1 MRFSKLFLLLL
12 LSTTFSVAQVFSVEQ
27 VKEAPSPA
35 QLSITRAQAAIS
47 KSPSDSHAYVE
58 LAMALARRAR
68 ETSDVSFYTQA
79 DEALEQSL
87 RVKPDNFEA
96 LKAQT
101 WILLGKHEFSRALE
115 LATRLQKQNPD
126 DVTVY
131 GYLTDANVE
140 LGDYKA
146 AEQAA
151 QWMLNLRP
159 GNIAGLTR
167 GAYLRELFGDFDG
180 AAELMQMAYDSTPAS
195 EREDR
200 AWILTQLAHLE
211 IAQGHLSNAESLL
224 KQALELFP
232 DYHYALGNLAR
243 VRIMQKRW
251 DEAITLLSKRYEHA
265 RHAEN
270 LFDLAE
276 ALALA
281 GRKAEARQAF
291 AEFEA
296 KSLRESQLSDNSN
309 HELARYYADY
319 ARKPADAL
327 RIAEME
333 LKRRQDVNTLDV
345 YAWALYANH
354 RYREAEIQIQR
365 VLAVGVHD
373 KRFFDHAAAIAAHNG
388 NAQQSRLYSGMSRDL
403 EPRN

>member
-1 MRFSKLFLLLL
+1 MQLSKLFFLLLL
-12 LSTTFSVAQVFSVEQ
+12 FATFSAAQVQ
-27 VKEAPSPA
+27 QTPSPA

-58 LAMALARRAR
+58 LSMALARRAR
-68 ETSDVSFYTQA
+68 ETSDVSFYAQA

-87 RVKPDNFEA
+87 RLKPDNFEA

-115 LATRLQKQNPD
+115 LATKLQKQNPD

-151 QWMLNLRP
+151 QWMLDLRP

-167 GAYLRELFGDFDG
+167 GAYLRELFGDSGG
-180 AAELMQMAYDSTPAS
+180 AIELMQMAYDSTPAS

-211 IAQGHLSNAESLL
+211 ISQGHLSNAEPLL
-224 KQALELFP
+224 KQALALFP

-251 DEAITLLSKRYEHA
+251 DEAITLLRKRYEHA

-276 ALALA
+276 ALAQA

-296 KSLRESQLSDNSN
+296 KSLRESHLADNSN

-333 LKRRQDVNTLDV
+333 LKRRQDINTLDA
-345 YAWALYANH
+345 YAWALCVNH

-365 VLAVGVHD
+365 VLAVGAHD
-373 KRFFDHAAAIAAHNG
+373 KRFFDHAATIAAHNG
-388 NAQQSRLYSGMSRDL
+388 NAQQSRLYAEMSREL
-403 EPRN
+403 EPSPFGRR

>member
-1 MRFSKLFLLLL
+1 MRLSKLFFLLW
-12 LSTTFSVAQVFSVEQ
+12 LSASFCVAQAP
-27 VKEAPSPA
+27 EALSPA
-35 QLSITRAQAAIS
+35 QLSITRAQAAIA
-47 KSPSDSHAYVE
+47 KSPSDSHAHVE
-58 LAMALARRAR
+58 LAMSLARRAR
-68 ETSDVSFYTQA
+68 ETSDVAFYAQA
-79 DEALEQSL
+79 DEALKQSL
-87 RVKPDNFEA
+87 LLKPDNFEA

-140 LGDYKA
+140 LGNYKA

-151 QWMLNLRP
+151 QWMLDLRP

-180 AAELMQMAYDSTPAS
+180 AFELMQMAYDSTPAS

-211 IAQGHLSNAESLL
+211 IAQGHLSAAEPLL
-224 KQALELFP
+224 QQALTLFP

-251 DEAITLLSKRYEHA
+251 DEAITMLRTRYEHA

-281 GRKAEARQAF
+281 GRKAEASQAF
-291 AEFEA
+291 AEFES
-296 KSLRESQLSDNSN
+296 KSLRESQLADNSN

-345 YAWALYANH
+345 YAWALYVNH
-354 RYREAEIQIQR
+354 RYREAEVQIQR
-365 VLAVGVHD
+365 ALAVGVHD

-388 NAQQSRLYSGMSRDL
+388 NAQQSRLYAGMSRNL

>member
-1 MRFSKLFLLLL
+1 MWFTKLLFLSL
-12 LSTTFSVAQVFSVEQ
+12 LSATFCAAQVQ
-27 VKEAPSPA
+27 QTLSPA
-35 QLSITRAQAAIS
+35 QLSVNRAQAAIS

-68 ETSDVSFYTQA
+68 ETSDVSYYSSA
-79 DEALEQSL
+79 DEALKHSL
-87 RVKPDNFEA
+87 LLKPDNFEA
-96 LKAQT
+96 VKAQT

-115 LATRLQKQNPD
+115 LATKLQKQNPD

-151 QWMLNLRP
+151 QWMLDLRP

-167 GAYLRELFGDFDG
+167 SAYLRELFGDPEG
-180 AAELMQMAYDSTPAS
+180 AIELMQMAYDSTPAT

-211 IAQGHLSNAESLL
+211 IVQGHLSNAESLL
-224 KQALELFP
+224 RQALALFP
-232 DYHYALGNLAR
+232 DYHYALANLAR

-251 DEAITLLSKRYEHA
+251 DEAIALLRERYEHA
-265 RHAEN
+265 RHPEN

-276 ALALA
+276 ALELG
-281 GRKAEARQAF
+281 GRKAEAKQAF
-291 AEFEA
+291 VEFEV
-296 KSLRESQLSDNSN
+296 KSLRESQLADNSN

-327 RIAEME
+327 RIAAME
-333 LKRRQDVNTLDV
+333 LTRRQDVNTLDA
-345 YAWALYANH
+345 YAWALFVNH
-354 RYREAEIQIQR
+354 RYREAEVEIQR
-365 VLAVGVHD
+365 VLAVGVHE
-373 KRFFDHAAAIAAHNG
+373 KRFFDHAAMIAAHNG
-388 NAQQSRLYSGMSRDL
+388 HAQQSRLYAGMSRAL
-403 EPRN
+403 EPGKQ

>member
-1 MRFSKLFLLLL
+1 MRLSKFFFLLLFF
-12 LSTTFSVAQVFSVEQ
+12 TPFCAAQAQ
-27 VKEAPSPA
+27 QTLSPA
-35 QLSITRAQAAIS
+35 QSSINRAQAAIS

-58 LAMALARRAR
+58 LGMALARRAR
-68 ETSDVSFYTQA
+68 EISDVSLYAQA
-79 DEALEQSL
+79 DEALKQSL
-87 RVKPDNFEA
+87 LLKPDNFEA

-115 LATRLQKQNPD
+115 LATKLQKQNPD
-126 DVTVY
+126 DVTIY

-146 AEQAA
+146 AERAA
-151 QWMLNLRP
+151 QWMLDLRP

-167 GAYLRELFGDFDG
+167 AAYLRELFGDPEG
-180 AAELMQMAYDSTPAS
+180 ATELMQMAYDSTPPS

-200 AWILTQLAHLE
+200 AWILTQLAHLQ

-224 KQALELFP
+224 KRALALFP

-243 VRIMQKRW
+243 VRITQKRW
-251 DEAITLLSKRYEHA
+251 DEATSLLRKRYEQA

-276 ALALA
+276 ALELA
-281 GRKAEARQAF
+281 GRKAEAGKAF

-296 KSLRESQLSDNSN
+296 KSLHESQLADNSN

-327 RIAEME
+327 RIAEVE

-345 YAWALYANH
+345 YGWALYVNH
-354 RYREAEIQIQR
+354 RYREAEVQMQR

-388 NAQQSRLYSGMSRDL
+388 NTRQSRVYAAMSRDL